1 MAFQKVEFEFPEGE
15 DDEVQKIEVEPSSA
29 ETMGEPKEEA
39 KKKQDGDD
47 DLEIEVVDDT
57 PEADRGRKK
66 SKPPEEVT
74 EDELSEYSEKVRKR
88 IQHFTKGYHDER
100 REKEKA
106 LRERAELESFARNLI
121 NENQNLK
128 GTVGKSQHSL
138 LDQARR
144 SVAKDLEDAKREYRE
159 AYEAGN
165 AEALLEAQEKLTTAK
180 IRTDKISQVK
190 LPPLQEDTGA
200 VQQQVQAP
208 QQQREPQPKLDERAG
223 QWAEQ
228 NTWFGQDTEMTAFA
242 LGYHNKLTEE
252 LGIDPT
258 SDEYYEK
265 INSRMRQVFPD
276 NFEDADNEGN
286 DNGSKPQRRSSNVV
300 GAATRSTAPRKV
312 KLTQTQVGLAKR
324 LGVPLEEYARQ
335 VATEMRKENG

>member
-1 MAFQKVEFEFPEGE
+1 MPFQKVEFEFPDGD

-29 ETMGEPKEEA
+29 ETMGEEKPEA
-39 KKKQDGDD
+39 KAKVDADA

-100 REKEKA
+100 REKEQA
-106 LRERAELESFARNLI
+106 LRERQELENFARNLI

-190 LPPLQEDTGA
+190 LPPLQQDTGH

-242 LGYHNKLTEE
+242 LGYHNKITEE

-286 DNGSKPQRRSSNVV
+286 EVKPQRRSSNVV

-335 VATEMRKENG
+335 VATVMRKEND